1 MTSPYLALEFLVCEG
16 HSSFWSF
23 SNIFGVRRVSEG
35 TFQSRTAP
43 LDAAKYSIYYTLYLQ
58 NTYLGWKR
66 NLSIK
71 HGEKSRIGT
80 ETSVKCILMFFM
92 TIFRFFFIFFISYLF
107 SFTVLFWCCQMLFS
121 FNFLS
126 PLWHGEERLEVEK
139 RGECQLDTYLHTNEN
154 LSLLWTR
161 GLCWVAQTSAILPS
175 IIMSVHL
182 YTNGCM
188 GIH

>member
-35 TFQSRTAP
+35 TFQSRTPP

-92 TIFRFFFIFFISYLF
+92 TIFRFFFFNFISVFLY
-107 SFTVLFWCCQMLFS
+107 SFVLMLSDAFQ
-121 FNFLS
+121 FQLS
-126 PLWHGEERLEVEK
+126 VTIVAW
-139 RGECQLDTYLHTNEN
+139 RGETGGREA
-154 LSLLWTR
+154 R
-161 GLCWVAQTSAILPS
+161 WVSIRCVSA
-175 IIMSVHL
+175 
-182 YTNGCM
+182 Y
-188 GIH
+188 